1 MESDSIL
8 PQLLLQ
14 LVLIAV
20 NALFAATEIAV
31 ISLNETKVRRM
42 AEGGDRKAAKML
54 RMVTEPTGFL
64 STIQICITLAGF
76 LGSAFAADNFSDKL
90 VNWLINDCGVSGVS
104 PSALDT
110 ISVIIITLVLS
121 YFTLVLGELVPKRI
135 AMKRPEGI
143 ARAVSGLMIGMTTVL
158 RPAIWLLTVSTNGV
172 LRLCGIDPKDNA
184 EEVSEEEIIMML
196 DEGEEAGSI
205 ESGEKELIK
214 NVFSLN
220 DTTAEDVMVH
230 RSQVAFLKR
239 DDART
244 TLLNEI
250 AESGYSRF
258 PVYGENI
265 DDIVGILYAKTY
277 LTAQSRGERCE
288 MKDFLM
294 PPRFVHAST
303 HINRILLDMQREHA
317 HMAVVV
323 DQYGGTKGIVT
334 LEDIIEELVDD
345 YGGVIG
351 IITLEDI
358 LEELVGEI
366 WDESDEVIENI
377 RERPDGSYDIN
388 GSTRLSDMCES
399 VGCSIDSNA
408 DTVGGWVT
416 ETLGGIPA
424 SGESF
429 ECSGMLVTVEAT
441 DERRVL
447 EVNVNVSIL
456 REDS

>member
-135 AMKRPEGI
+135 AMKRSESI
-143 ARAVSGLMIGMTTVL
+143 ARAVSGLMIGMTAAL
-158 RPAIWLLTVSTNGV
+158 RPIIWLLTVSTNGV
-172 LRLCGIDPKDNA
+172 LRLCGIDPEDNA

-323 DQYGGTKGIVT
+323 D
-334 LEDIIEELVDD
+334 D

-377 RERPDGSYDIN
+377 RERSDGSYDIN

-399 VGCSIDSNA
+399 IGCSIDSEA

-416 ETLGGIPA
+416 EMLGGIPE

-429 ECSGMLVTVEAT
+429 ECGGMHVTVEST
-441 DERRVL
+441 DKRRVL
-447 EVNVNVSIL
+447 EVNVNVNIL

>member
-90 VNWLINDCGVSGVS
+90 VNWLINDCEVSGVS

-158 RPAIWLLTVSTNGV
+158 RPVIWLLTVSTNGV

-323 DQYGGTKGIVT
+323 D
-334 LEDIIEELVDD
+334 D

-416 ETLGGIPA
+416 ETLGVIPV

>member
-90 VNWLINDCGVSGVS
+90 VNWLINDCEVSGVS

-135 AMKRPEGI
+135 AMKRSESI

-158 RPAIWLLTVSTNGV
+158 RPVIWLLTVSTNGV
-172 LRLCGIDPKDNA
+172 LRLCGIDPEDNA

-205 ESGEKELIK
+205 ESGEKEFIK

-323 DQYGGTKGIVT
+323 D
-334 LEDIIEELVDD
+334 D

-377 RERPDGSYDIN
+377 RERSDGSYDIN

-399 VGCSIDSNA
+399 IGCSIDSEA

-416 ETLGGIPA
+416 EMLGGIPE

-429 ECSGMLVTVEAT
+429 ECGGMHVTVEST
-441 DERRVL
+441 DKRRVL
-447 EVNVNVSIL
+447 KVNVNVNIL
-456 REDS
+456 REDA

>member
-90 VNWLINDCGVSGVS
+90 VNWLINDCEVSGVS

-158 RPAIWLLTVSTNGV
+158 RPVIWLLTVSTNGV

-323 DQYGGTKGIVT
+323 D
-334 LEDIIEELVDD
+334 D

-377 RERPDGSYDIN
+377 RERSDGSYDIN

-429 ECSGMLVTVEAT
+429 ECGGMLVTVEAT

>member
-135 AMKRPEGI
+135 AMKRSESI
-143 ARAVSGLMIGMTTVL
+143 ARAVSGLMIAMTTVL
-158 RPAIWLLTVSTNGV
+158 RPVIWLLTVSTNGV

-323 DQYGGTKGIVT
+323 D
-334 LEDIIEELVDD
+334 D

>member
-42 AEGGDRKAAKML
+42 AEGVDRKAAKML

-90 VNWLINDCGVSGVS
+90 VNWLINDCEVSGVS

-158 RPAIWLLTVSTNGV
+158 RPVIWLLTVSTNGV

-323 DQYGGTKGIVT
+323 D
-334 LEDIIEELVDD
+334 D

>member
-135 AMKRPEGI
+135 AMKRSESI
-143 ARAVSGLMIGMTTVL
+143 ARAVSGLMIAMTAAL
-158 RPAIWLLTVSTNGV
+158 RPIIWLLTVSTNGV
-172 LRLCGIDPKDNA
+172 LRLCGIDPEDNA

-323 DQYGGTKGIVT
+323 D
-334 LEDIIEELVDD
+334 D

-377 RERPDGSYDIN
+377 RERSDGNYDIN

-399 VGCSIDSNA
+399 IGCSIDSNA

-416 ETLGGIPA
+416 EMLGGIPE

-429 ECSGMLVTVEAT
+429 ECGGMHVTVEST
-441 DERRVL
+441 DKRRVL
-447 EVNVNVSIL
+447 KVNVNVNIL
-456 REDS
+456 REDA

>member
-135 AMKRPEGI
+135 AMKRSESI
-143 ARAVSGLMIGMTTVL
+143 ARAVSGLMIAMTAAL
-158 RPAIWLLTVSTNGV
+158 RPIIWLLTVSTNGV
-172 LRLCGIDPKDNA
+172 LRLCGIDPEDNA

-323 DQYGGTKGIVT
+323 D
-334 LEDIIEELVDD
+334 D

-416 ETLGGIPA
+416 EMLGGIPE

>member
-104 PSALDT
+104 SSALDT

-135 AMKRPEGI
+135 AMKRSESI
-143 ARAVSGLMIGMTTVL
+143 ARAVSGLMIAMTAAL
-158 RPAIWLLTVSTNGV
+158 RPIIWLLTVSTNGV
-172 LRLCGIDPKDNA
+172 LRLCGIDPEDNA

-323 DQYGGTKGIVT
+323 D
-334 LEDIIEELVDD
+334 D

-377 RERPDGSYDIN
+377 RERSDGSYDIN

-399 VGCSIDSNA
+399 IGCSIDSEA

-416 ETLGGIPA
+416 EMLGGIPE

>member
-1 MESDSIL
+1 
-8 PQLLLQ
+8 
-14 LVLIAV
+14 
-20 NALFAATEIAV
+20 
-31 ISLNETKVRRM
+31 M

-258 PVYGENI
+258 PVYGRKYRRHCRNTLRKDVSYRPKQGRTVRNEGFP
-265 DDIVGILYAKTY
+265 DA
-277 LTAQSRGERCE
+277 TALC
-288 MKDFLM
+288 
-294 PPRFVHAST
+294 P
-303 HINRILLDMQREHA
+303 REHTHKPHSSRYA
-317 HMAVVV
+317 ARACA
-323 DQYGGTKGIVT
+323 YG
-334 LEDIIEELVDD
+334 
-345 YGGVIG
+345 
-351 IITLEDI
+351 
-358 LEELVGEI
+358 
-366 WDESDEVIENI
+366 S
-377 RERPDGSYDIN
+377 
-388 GSTRLSDMCES
+388 
-399 VGCSIDSNA
+399 GC
-408 DTVGGWVT
+408 
-416 ETLGGIPA
+416 
-424 SGESF
+424 
-429 ECSGMLVTVEAT
+429 
-441 DERRVL
+441 
-447 EVNVNVSIL
+447 
-456 REDS
+456 

>member
-42 AEGGDRKAAKML
+42 AESGDRKAAKML

-90 VNWLINDCGVSGVS
+90 VNWLINDCEVSGVS

-135 AMKRPEGI
+135 AMKRSESI
-143 ARAVSGLMIGMTTVL
+143 ARAVSGLMIAMTAAL
-158 RPAIWLLTVSTNGV
+158 RPIIWLLTVSTNGV
-172 LRLCGIDPKDNA
+172 LRLCGIDPEDNA

-323 DQYGGTKGIVT
+323 D
-334 LEDIIEELVDD
+334 D

-377 RERPDGSYDIN
+377 RERSNGSYDIN

-416 ETLGGIPA
+416 EMLGGIPE

-429 ECSGMLVTVEAT
+429 ECGGMHVTVEST

-447 EVNVNVSIL
+447 KVNVNVNIL
-456 REDS
+456 REDA

>member
-90 VNWLINDCGVSGVS
+90 VNWLINDCEVSGVS

-158 RPAIWLLTVSTNGV
+158 RPVIWLLTVSTNGV

-303 HINRILLDMQREHA
+303 HINRILLDMQRKHA
-317 HMAVVV
+317 HMAVV
-323 DQYGGTKGIVT
+323 
-334 LEDIIEELVDD
+334 VDD

-429 ECSGMLVTVEAT
+429 ECGGMLVTVEAT

>member
-90 VNWLINDCGVSGVS
+90 VNWLINDCEVSGVS

-158 RPAIWLLTVSTNGV
+158 RPVIWLLTVSTNGV

-323 DQYGGTKGIVT
+323 DN
-334 LEDIIEELVDD
+334 

-447 EVNVNVSIL
+447 EVNVNVNIL
-456 REDS
+456 REDA

>member
-90 VNWLINDCGVSGVS
+90 VNWLINDCEVSGVS

-135 AMKRPEGI
+135 AMKRSESI
-143 ARAVSGLMIGMTTVL
+143 ARAVSGLMIAMTAAL
-158 RPAIWLLTVSTNGV
+158 RPIIWLLTVSTNGV

-323 DQYGGTKGIVT
+323 D
-334 LEDIIEELVDD
+334 D

-377 RERPDGSYDIN
+377 RERSDGSYDIN

-416 ETLGGIPA
+416 EMLGGIPE

-429 ECSGMLVTVEAT
+429 ECGGMHITVEST
-441 DERRVL
+441 DKRRVL
-447 EVNVNVSIL
+447 KVNVNVNIL
-456 REDS
+456 REDA

>member
-90 VNWLINDCGVSGVS
+90 VNWLINDCEVSGVS

-135 AMKRPEGI
+135 AMKRSESI
-143 ARAVSGLMIGMTTVL
+143 ARTVSGLMIGMTTVL
-158 RPAIWLLTVSTNGV
+158 RPIIWLLTVSTNGV
-172 LRLCGIDPKDNA
+172 LRLCGIDPEDNA

-230 RSQVAFLKR
+230 RSQVTFLRR
-239 DDART
+239 DDTRDA
-244 TLLNEI
+244 LLNKI

-277 LTAQSRGERCE
+277 LTAKSRGERCE

-323 DQYGGTKGIVT
+323 D
-334 LEDIIEELVDD
+334 D

-377 RERPDGSYDIN
+377 RERSDGSYDIN

-399 VGCSIDSNA
+399 IGCSIDSEA

-416 ETLGGIPA
+416 EMLGGIPE

-429 ECSGMLVTVEAT
+429 ECGGMHVTVEST
-441 DERRVL
+441 DKRRVL
-447 EVNVNVSIL
+447 KVNVNVNIL
-456 REDS
+456 REDA

>member
-294 PPRFVHAST
+294 PPHFVHAST

-317 HMAVVV
+317 HMAVV
-323 DQYGGTKGIVT
+323 
-334 LEDIIEELVDD
+334 VDD

>member
-90 VNWLINDCGVSGVS
+90 VNWLINDCEVSGVS
-104 PSALDT
+104 PSVLDT

-158 RPAIWLLTVSTNGV
+158 RPVIWLLTVSTNGV

-239 DDART
+239 DDAQT

-317 HMAVVV
+317 HMAVV
-323 DQYGGTKGIVT
+323 
-334 LEDIIEELVDD
+334 VDD

>member
-20 NALFAATEIAV
+20 NALFAATEIAI

-90 VNWLINDCGVSGVS
+90 VNWLINDCEVSGVS

-135 AMKRPEGI
+135 AMKRSESI

-158 RPAIWLLTVSTNGV
+158 RPVIWLLTVSTNGV
-172 LRLCGIDPKDNA
+172 LRLCGIDPEDNA

-323 DQYGGTKGIVT
+323 D
-334 LEDIIEELVDD
+334 D

-366 WDESDEVIENI
+366 WDEIDEVIENI
-377 RERPDGSYDIN
+377 RERSDGSYDIN

-399 VGCSIDSNA
+399 IGCSIDSEA

-416 ETLGGIPA
+416 EMLGGIPE

-429 ECSGMLVTVEAT
+429 ECGGMHVTVEST
-441 DERRVL
+441 DKRRVL
-447 EVNVNVSIL
+447 KVNVNVNIL
-456 REDS
+456 REDA

>member
-135 AMKRPEGI
+135 AMKRSESI
-143 ARAVSGLMIGMTTVL
+143 ARTVSGLMIGMTTVL
-158 RPAIWLLTVSTNGV
+158 RPVIWLLTVSTNGV
-172 LRLCGIDPKDNA
+172 LRLCGIDPEDNA

-323 DQYGGTKGIVT
+323 D
-334 LEDIIEELVDD
+334 D

-377 RERPDGSYDIN
+377 RERSDGSYDIN

-399 VGCSIDSNA
+399 IGCSIDSEA

-416 ETLGGIPA
+416 EMLGGIPE

-429 ECSGMLVTVEAT
+429 ECGGMHVTVEST

-447 EVNVNVSIL
+447 KVNVNVNIL
-456 REDS
+456 REDA

>member
-90 VNWLINDCGVSGVS
+90 VNWLINDCEVSGVS

-135 AMKRPEGI
+135 AMKRSESI

-158 RPAIWLLTVSTNGV
+158 RPIIWLLTVSTNGV
-172 LRLCGIDPKDNA
+172 LRLCGIDPEDNA

-323 DQYGGTKGIVT
+323 D
-334 LEDIIEELVDD
+334 D

-377 RERPDGSYDIN
+377 RERSDGSYDIN

-399 VGCSIDSNA
+399 IGCSIDSEA

-416 ETLGGIPA
+416 EMLGGIPE

-429 ECSGMLVTVEAT
+429 ECGGMHVTVEST
-441 DERRVL
+441 DKRRVL
-447 EVNVNVSIL
+447 KVNVNVNIL
-456 REDS
+456 REDA

>member
-90 VNWLINDCGVSGVS
+90 VNWLINDCEVSGVS

-158 RPAIWLLTVSTNGV
+158 RPVIWLLTVSTNGV

-323 DQYGGTKGIVT
+323 D
-334 LEDIIEELVDD
+334 D

-377 RERPDGSYDIN
+377 RERSDGSYDIN

-416 ETLGGIPA
+416 ETLGGIPV

>member
-158 RPAIWLLTVSTNGV
+158 RPVIWLLTVSTNGV

-323 DQYGGTKGIVT
+323 D
-334 LEDIIEELVDD
+334 D

-377 RERPDGSYDIN
+377 RERSDGSYDIN

-399 VGCSIDSNA
+399 IGCSIDSEA

-416 ETLGGIPA
+416 EMLGGIPA

-429 ECSGMLVTVEAT
+429 ECGGMLVTVEAT

>member
-90 VNWLINDCGVSGVS
+90 VNWLINDCEVSGVS

-158 RPAIWLLTVSTNGV
+158 RPVIWLLTVSTNGV

-239 DDART
+239 DDAQT

-317 HMAVVV
+317 HMAVV
-323 DQYGGTKGIVT
+323 
-334 LEDIIEELVDD
+334 VDD

>member
-90 VNWLINDCGVSGVS
+90 VNWLINDCEVSGVS

-135 AMKRPEGI
+135 AMKRSESI
-143 ARAVSGLMIGMTTVL
+143 ARTVSGLMIGMTTVL
-158 RPAIWLLTVSTNGV
+158 RPIIWLLTVSTNGV
-172 LRLCGIDPKDNA
+172 LRLCGIDPEDNA

-323 DQYGGTKGIVT
+323 D
-334 LEDIIEELVDD
+334 D

-377 RERPDGSYDIN
+377 RERSDGSYDIN

-416 ETLGGIPA
+416 EMLGGIPE

-429 ECSGMLVTVEAT
+429 ECGGMHVTVEST
-441 DERRVL
+441 DKRRVL
-447 EVNVNVSIL
+447 KVNVNVNIL
-456 REDS
+456 REDA

>member
-323 DQYGGTKGIVT
+323 D
-334 LEDIIEELVDD
+334 D

-377 RERPDGSYDIN
+377 RERSDGSYDIN

-399 VGCSIDSNA
+399 IGCSIDSEA

-416 ETLGGIPA
+416 EMLGGIPE

-429 ECSGMLVTVEAT
+429 ECGGMHVTVEST

-447 EVNVNVSIL
+447 KVNVNVNIL
-456 REDS
+456 REDV

>member
-90 VNWLINDCGVSGVS
+90 VNWLINDCEVSGVS

-135 AMKRPEGI
+135 AMKRSESI
-143 ARAVSGLMIGMTTVL
+143 ARAVSGLMIAMTAAL
-158 RPAIWLLTVSTNGV
+158 RPIIWLLTVSTNGV
-172 LRLCGIDPKDNA
+172 LRLCGIDPEDNA

-323 DQYGGTKGIVT
+323 D
-334 LEDIIEELVDD
+334 D

-377 RERPDGSYDIN
+377 RERSDGSYDIN
-388 GSTRLSDMCES
+388 GSTRFSDMCES
-399 VGCSIDSNA
+399 IGCSIDSEA

-416 ETLGGIPA
+416 EMLGGIPE

-429 ECSGMLVTVEAT
+429 ECGGMHVTVEST
-441 DERRVL
+441 DKRRVL
-447 EVNVNVSIL
+447 KVNVNVNIL
-456 REDS
+456 REDA

>member
-76 LGSAFAADNFSDKL
+76 LGSAFAADNFSDKF
-90 VNWLINDCGVSGVS
+90 VNWLINDCEVSGVS

-143 ARAVSGLMIGMTTVL
+143 ARAVSGLMIAMTAAL
-158 RPAIWLLTVSTNGV
+158 RPIIWLLTVSTNGV
-172 LRLCGIDPKDNA
+172 LRLCGIDPEDNA

-323 DQYGGTKGIVT
+323 D
-334 LEDIIEELVDD
+334 D

-366 WDESDEVIENI
+366 WDESDKVIENI
-377 RERPDGSYDIN
+377 RERSDGSYDIN

-399 VGCSIDSNA
+399 IGCSIDSEA

-416 ETLGGIPA
+416 EMLGGIPE

-429 ECSGMLVTVEAT
+429 ECGGMHVTVEST
-441 DERRVL
+441 DKRRVL
-447 EVNVNVSIL
+447 KVNVNVNIL
-456 REDS
+456 REDA

>member
-135 AMKRPEGI
+135 AMKRSESI
-143 ARAVSGLMIGMTTVL
+143 ARAVSGLMIAMTAAL
-158 RPAIWLLTVSTNGV
+158 RPIIWLLTVSTNGV
-172 LRLCGIDPKDNA
+172 LRLCGIDPEDNA

-323 DQYGGTKGIVT
+323 D
-334 LEDIIEELVDD
+334 D

-377 RERPDGSYDIN
+377 RERSDGSYDIN

-399 VGCSIDSNA
+399 IGCSIDSEA

-416 ETLGGIPA
+416 EMLGGIPE

>member
-135 AMKRPEGI
+135 AMKRSESI
-143 ARAVSGLMIGMTTVL
+143 ARAVSGLMIAMTAAL
-158 RPAIWLLTVSTNGV
+158 RPIIWLLTVSTNGV
-172 LRLCGIDPKDNA
+172 LRLCGIDPEDNA

-323 DQYGGTKGIVT
+323 D
-334 LEDIIEELVDD
+334 D

-377 RERPDGSYDIN
+377 RERSDGSYDIN

-399 VGCSIDSNA
+399 IGCSIDSEA

-416 ETLGGIPA
+416 EMLGGIPE

-429 ECSGMLVTVEAT
+429 ECGGMLVTVEAT

>member
-90 VNWLINDCGVSGVS
+90 VNWLINDCEVSGES
-104 PSALDT
+104 SSALDT

-158 RPAIWLLTVSTNGV
+158 RPVIWLLTVSTNGV

-323 DQYGGTKGIVT
+323 D
-334 LEDIIEELVDD
+334 D

>member
-90 VNWLINDCGVSGVS
+90 VNWLINDCEVSGVS

-158 RPAIWLLTVSTNGV
+158 RPVIWLLTVSTNGV

-323 DQYGGTKGIVT
+323 D
-334 LEDIIEELVDD
+334 D

-408 DTVGGWVT
+408 DTVSGWVT

>member
-90 VNWLINDCGVSGVS
+90 VNWLINDCEVSGVS

-135 AMKRPEGI
+135 AMKRSESI
-143 ARAVSGLMIGMTTVL
+143 ARTVSGLMIGMTTVL
-158 RPAIWLLTVSTNGV
+158 RPIIWLLTVSTNGV
-172 LRLCGIDPKDNA
+172 LRLCGIDPEDNA

-323 DQYGGTKGIVT
+323 D
-334 LEDIIEELVDD
+334 D

-377 RERPDGSYDIN
+377 RERSDGSYDIN

-399 VGCSIDSNA
+399 IGCSIDSEA

-416 ETLGGIPA
+416 EMLGGIPE

-429 ECSGMLVTVEAT
+429 ECGGMHVTVEST

-447 EVNVNVSIL
+447 KVNVNVNIL

>member
-90 VNWLINDCGVSGVS
+90 VNWLINDCEVSGVS

-135 AMKRPEGI
+135 AMKRSESI
-143 ARAVSGLMIGMTTVL
+143 ARTVSGLMIGMTTVL
-158 RPAIWLLTVSTNGV
+158 RPIIWLLTVSTNGV
-172 LRLCGIDPKDNA
+172 LRLCGIDPEDNA

-323 DQYGGTKGIVT
+323 D
-334 LEDIIEELVDD
+334 D

-377 RERPDGSYDIN
+377 RERSNGSYDIN

-416 ETLGGIPA
+416 EMLGGIPE

-429 ECSGMLVTVEAT
+429 ECGGMHVTVEST
-441 DERRVL
+441 DKRRVL
-447 EVNVNVSIL
+447 KVNVNVNIL
-456 REDS
+456 REDA

>member
-90 VNWLINDCGVSGVS
+90 VNWLINDCEVSGVS

-143 ARAVSGLMIGMTTVL
+143 ARAVSGLMIAMTTVL
-158 RPAIWLLTVSTNGV
+158 RPVIWLLTVSTNGV

-323 DQYGGTKGIVT
+323 D
-334 LEDIIEELVDD
+334 D

>member
-258 PVYGENI
+258 PVYDENI

-317 HMAVVV
+317 HMAVV
-323 DQYGGTKGIVT
+323 
-334 LEDIIEELVDD
+334 VDD

>member
-20 NALFAATEIAV
+20 NALFAATEIAF

-135 AMKRPEGI
+135 AMKRSESI
-143 ARAVSGLMIGMTTVL
+143 ARAVSGLMIAMTAAL
-158 RPAIWLLTVSTNGV
+158 RPIIWLLTVSTNGV
-172 LRLCGIDPKDNA
+172 LRLCGIDPEDNA

-323 DQYGGTKGIVT
+323 D
-334 LEDIIEELVDD
+334 D

-377 RERPDGSYDIN
+377 RERSDGSYDIN

-399 VGCSIDSNA
+399 IGCSIDSEA

-416 ETLGGIPA
+416 EMLGGIPE

-429 ECSGMLVTVEAT
+429 ECGGMHVTVEST
-441 DERRVL
+441 DKRRVL
-447 EVNVNVSIL
+447 KVNVNVNIL
-456 REDS
+456 REDA

>member
-90 VNWLINDCGVSGVS
+90 VNWLINDCEVSGVS

-158 RPAIWLLTVSTNGV
+158 RPVIWLLTVSTNGV

-323 DQYGGTKGIVT
+323 D
-334 LEDIIEELVDD
+334 D

-447 EVNVNVSIL
+447 EINVNVSIL

>member
-135 AMKRPEGI
+135 AMKRSESI
-143 ARAVSGLMIGMTTVL
+143 ARAVSGLMIAMTAAL
-158 RPAIWLLTVSTNGV
+158 RPIIWLLTVSTNGV
-172 LRLCGIDPKDNA
+172 LRLCGIDPEDNA

-244 TLLNEI
+244 ILLNEI

-323 DQYGGTKGIVT
+323 D
-334 LEDIIEELVDD
+334 D

-377 RERPDGSYDIN
+377 RERSDGSYDIN

-399 VGCSIDSNA
+399 IGCSIDSEA

-416 ETLGGIPA
+416 EMLGGIPE

-429 ECSGMLVTVEAT
+429 ECGGMHVTVEST

-447 EVNVNVSIL
+447 KVNVNVNIL
-456 REDS
+456 REDA

>member
-220 DTTAEDVMVH
+220 DTTAEDIMVH

-277 LTAQSRGERCE
+277 LTAQSRGELCE

-317 HMAVVV
+317 HMAVV
-323 DQYGGTKGIVT
+323 
-334 LEDIIEELVDD
+334 VDD

-416 ETLGGIPA
+416 ETLGGIPV

>member
-90 VNWLINDCGVSGVS
+90 VNWLINDCEVSGVS

-135 AMKRPEGI
+135 AMKRSESI
-143 ARAVSGLMIGMTTVL
+143 ARAVSGLMIAMTAAL
-158 RPAIWLLTVSTNGV
+158 RPIIWLLTVSTNGV
-172 LRLCGIDPKDNA
+172 LRLCGIDPEDNA

-323 DQYGGTKGIVT
+323 D
-334 LEDIIEELVDD
+334 D

-377 RERPDGSYDIN
+377 RERSDGSYDIN

-399 VGCSIDSNA
+399 IGCSIDSEA

-416 ETLGGIPA
+416 EMLGGIPA

-447 EVNVNVSIL
+447 KVNVNVSIL